1 MLEVA
6 GDNKSLEKNHI
17 KKIYIKKEFDK
28 DIIIKSQQ
36 NELIFLSK
44 ELINLA
50 NEINDL
56 KVIIRQKKDTED
68 KIEKAENY
76 IKELKKKN
84 KDILIKNDEKQKE
97 LRQII
102 SNMIS
107 EKEKQKI
114 KLEQDNI
121 VYNQKMSVINYIEME
136 NKIYKEEVN
145 DLKEK
150 QKLIEKKAK
159 ENIQKFEVENILKYK
174 ELKQKLLE
182 SLNETKEIIS
192 KLKLEYSDISG
203 KVTSL
208 QNYQL
213 LGELEVHSQENK
225 ELIKENKI
233 LKKKIYELENEIEI
247 HRRVEAELVKKVN
260 KLKNKSIG
268 MKSKEKE
275 KEKDDIK
282 KKNISLT
289 YSPSEENN
297 SHIVILHRNNNLM
310 NYKIKDNLKTFLLQN
325 NSGKITN
332 FDSSN
337 KTDRNKNSNNN
348 NNFNTK
354 DSEVNLNNSYFK
366 KGSYSTNYFYPS
378 LKKNKSALFP
388 ENEKLKFI
396 NGNLKQKLYNY
407 ESKYKGLFSFL
418 EESLEKF
425 FKDVENK
432 IQEKGVEKIV
442 YIDIE
447 KIKKF
452 DFSIFNDSEK
462 YSLLILLMN
471 YLLPLITINF
481 SSNCNLKKNIFCTNL
496 NIIDRK
502 FNKNK
507 SYLKDKFLR
516 RAFLGQNCKLKADLY
531 FDNNNFSNSIPIL
544 RKSNSMFAQD
554 FNK

>member
-1 MLEVA
+1 MLEVT
-6 GDNKSLEKNHI
+6 NNKKSLEKNHI

-28 DIIIKSQQ
+28 DIIIKRQQ

-50 NEINDL
+50 NQINDL

-68 KIEKAENY
+68 KIEKAENC

-84 KDILIKNDEKQKE
+84 KDILIKNDQKE
-97 LRQII
+97 KDLRQII

-121 VYNQKMSVINYIEME
+121 VYNQKMGVINYIEME

-159 ENIQKFEVENILKYK
+159 ENIQKFEIENILKYK

-268 MKSKEKE
+268 MISKEKE

-310 NYKIKDNLKTFLLQN
+310 NYKIKDNLKTFLLKN